1 MSNTLPIPSV
11 ALAFVFVIF
20 NVSTREPVVVSES
33 YATREDAKRAMQAF
47 LISEAD
53 AQTDDLDANV
63 LDNAAQQLNYA
74 DSVHI
79 GETFEWECTVEDSQ
93 AWHPRRTY

>member
-1 MSNTLPIPSV
+1 MSNLPTPATV
-11 ALAFVFVIF
+11 TAFVFVIF

-33 YATREDAKRAMQAF
+33 YATAEDAKRAMQAF
-47 LISEAD
+47 LIDEAN
-53 AQTDDLDANV
+53 AQTDELDANI

-74 DSVHI
+74 DSVGI
-79 GETFEWECTVEDSQ
+79 GESFQWACTVEDSQ

>member
-1 MSNTLPIPSV
+1 MSNILPTPSV

-20 NVSTREPVVVSES
+20 NVSTREPVIVSEAF
-33 YATREDAKRAMQAF
+33 ATRDDAKRALQSF
-47 LISEAD
+47 LIDEAN
-53 AQTDDLDANV
+53 AQTEELDANI

-79 GETFEWECTVEDSQ
+79 GDTFDWACTVEDSQ

>member
-1 MSNTLPIPSV
+1 MSNTLPTPSV

-20 NVSTREPVVVSES
+20 NISTREPVVVSEAF
-33 YATREDAKRAMQAF
+33 ATADDAKRAMQAF
-47 LISEAD
+47 LLTEAD
-53 AQTDDLDANV
+53 GQIEELDASI

-79 GETFEWECTVEDSQ
+79 GDTFDWACTVEDSQ